1 MRTEKEVLKDFK
13 NLLGYTQLIYDG
25 EKVIF
30 QRKTTNFLEDEYA
43 TICIEKNVRFY
54 KAYWVIPSQQKRLV
68 MPITMQE
75 HKLLTELFT
84 IWGWLL

>member
-1 MRTEKEVLKDFK
+1 MRTEKKVLKDFEE
-13 NLLGYTQLIYDG
+13 LGYEVIYDG
-25 EKVIF
+25 EKIIL
-30 QRKTTNFLEDEYA
+30 QHKTNNFYEDEYA

-75 HKLLTELFT
+75 HKLLTDLFK
-84 IWGWLL
+84 IWRWL